1 MKIYLPELNI
11 YADVLETVKSFY
23 MNDDREYEKRIHR
36 FKHFEWNIGLS
47 WEALLTWD
55 EIHREIM
62 LNKVKPSNATF
73 NQFVEYNDKFCNFS
87 HVIDDVT
94 GDLHIT
100 RSGVTVA
107 AISFHADEET
117 NDHIKK
123 SILTAL

>member
-11 YADVLETVKSFY
+11 YADSVKSFY

-36 FKHFEWNIGLS
+36 FKHFEWNIGIS

-55 EIHREIM
+55 EVHREIM
-62 LNKVKPSNATF
+62 LNKVKPSNASWE
-73 NQFVEYNDKFCNFS
+73 QFIEYY
-87 HVIDDVT
+87 
-94 GDLHIT
+94 
-100 RSGVTVA
+100 
-107 AISFHADEET
+107 EET